1 MTIDY
6 IIFRKET
13 GLLPMVLERINSPE
27 DVKKLDRKD
36 LPLLAKDI
44 RQRIIDVVSEK
55 GGHLAPGLGAV
66 ELTIALHHV
75 FNTPDDKIVWD
86 VGHQSYG
93 HKIIT
98 GRREQMAHLRQI
110 DGISGFPKPTYA
122 RVLFFS
128 IKDEGRFIEF
138 IMRMLD
144 KEFEQHNFKRE
155 ESYIPH
161 ITFGR
166 VKYGFVD
173 LSSKKFSDIKF
184 TVQAYGLTLI
194 ESVLN
199 PEGPTYNEIKYFNF
213 VNNNV

>member
-1 MTIDY
+1 MGS
-6 IIFRKET
+6 R
-13 GLLPMVLERINSPE
+13 G
-27 DVKKLDRKD
+27 KKMRLF
-36 LPLLAKDI
+36 
-44 RQRIIDVVSEK
+44 
-55 GGHLAPGLGAV
+55 
-66 ELTIALHHV
+66 IALKTTPYEDILYEKLKEIKPQFTEGIKWVSKENLHV
-75 FNTPDDKIVWD
+75 TVKFLGEVKPDFLETTKSIVD
-86 VGHQSYG
+86 EVAKTFKSFTFF
-93 HKIIT
+93 I
-98 GRREQMAHLRQI
+98 E
-110 DGISGFPKPTYA
+110 GISGFPKPTYA

-128 IKDEGRFIEF
+128 IKDEGHFIEF